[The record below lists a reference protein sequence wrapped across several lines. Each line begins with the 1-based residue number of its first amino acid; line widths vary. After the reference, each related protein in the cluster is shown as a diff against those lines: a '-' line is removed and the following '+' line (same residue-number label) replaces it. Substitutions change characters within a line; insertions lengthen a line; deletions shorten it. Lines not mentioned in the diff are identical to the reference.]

1 MKEHSFDTDIIMAPR
16 RSEKR
21 AWIVA
26 SVSAGVSVLMALSV
40 VTMMP
45 LKTTEVFTVLVD
57 RDTGEAERI
66 MQVQPTGI
74 DDEQAMKESLVVSY
88 VSDREAFLMAGSEIR
103 ESHREGDTRVQD
115 PYCIRCQA
123 QVTGAAVD
131 LLRFGYSFESQP
143 EPAPASAQ

>member
-88 VSDREAFLMAGSEIR
+88 VSDREAFLMAGIQER
-103 ESHREGDTRVQD
+103 LESVQ
-115 PYCIRCQA
+115 RRS
-123 QVTGAAVD
+123 TGGARRSLVALWSND
-131 LLRFGYSFESQP
+131 SDNE
-143 EPAPASAQ
+143 